1 MIPPPFEQKSKLSD
15 RERILG
21 DRYHK
26 NGVNIGDKIR
36 LAGAGLSAVS
46 GLHGSYRGA
55 IGLKGTQE
63 DYDAAGHP
71 KVKPLADHYI
81 NSDFASD
88 LGRAAASSYI
98 LGSTIRN
105 RMRIQDREFKEGLSS
120 KDGDRLRA
128 IEKENFARNSVK
140 AIMLGASANLGLHL
154 SNQIAKNNYKK
165 AVLSGEGA
173 SSANRKQGLSNAAAL
188 LLGLGGGLAAG
199 AGAIY
204 AYDRHNKLKDE
215 RYLREALSREKSMG
229 RRDSGRKSL

>member
-1 MIPPPFEQKSKLSD
+1 MIASFEQKSKLSD

-26 NGVNIGDKIR
+26 NGIGIGDKIR
-36 LAGAGLSAVS
+36 LAGAGLSTVS
-46 GLHGSYRGA
+46 GLMGSYKGA
-55 IGLKGTQE
+55 LGLRGTQS
-63 DYDAAGHP
+63 DYNDAGIP
-71 KVKPLADHYI
+71 KAKPLADHMI

-88 LGRAAASSYI
+88 LGRTAASSYI

-165 AVLSGEGA
+165 AVLSGEG
-173 SSANRKQGLSNAAAL
+173 SSNANRKQGLSNTAAL

-204 AYDRHNKLKDE
+204 AYDRHNKIKDE
-215 RYLREALSREKSMG
+215 RYLKEDLSREKSNG